1 VTVVVVEVVVV
12 AAEVL
17 AIPIEEAVVE
27 DLEVAEVEATV
38 VVLEAVEVAVAAMV
52 PQNLLAEKVTG
63 RVRTPVVEI
72 LILVGE
78 LNVIDAE
85 CHVQMMAMDLEAI
98 VDLTEEEHHVDV
110 EVLEEIEVVVAS
122 EVGEVEAATEVVVSE
137 VAEEET
143 EEVVVAVEVD
153 Q

>member
-122 EVGEVEAATEVVVSE
+122 EVGEVEAATGVVVSE